1 MFAWLFGR
9 SRRSRQGPPSA
20 QTSASKTVQS
30 RERARP
36 KPITPE
42 FFEELAAGTSIP
54 ALSDDDEQQVVE
66 LIEMTVA
73 YVKTCGAEPPVMPA
87 LASRVME
94 MCAEPEVD
102 IHKLTRLIE
111 QDQAISTRLLSIAN
125 SARYART
132 QEVVGV
138 RDAIVQLGVTEAA
151 KISLALSSQA
161 LFDMESRAELAADR
175 TRWNRLFH
183 HGVTT
188 AFAAAAF
195 AMQRTKRYSDEAFVG
210 GLFHDV
216 GKVVS
221 LRAITGLMLAGEVEP
236 PSALVLDEAMQ
247 RLHKDQSSG
256 LYDNWKLAR
265 RLIDFCACH
274 HQLSGGGHGRDLHI
288 VRLVSAL
295 DSLTRGSPA
304 EKRDALAEVRE
315 SAQQLEASE
324 AELRALRTEVNEAAA
339 RVERMLPGA

>member
-9 SRRSRQGPPSA
+9 SRKGPGRAPFA
-20 QTSASKTVQS
+20 QSSGSKRLQTH
-30 RERARP
+30 ERARP
-36 KPITPE
+36 KPITAA
-42 FFEELAAGTSIP
+42 FFEELGSLTSMP
-54 ALSDDDEQQVVE
+54 ALTDEDERQIVQ
-66 LIEMTVA
+66 LCEMTVA
-73 YVKTCGAEPPVMPA
+73 YVKTYGSEPPVMPA

-102 IHKLTRLIE
+102 VHKLTRLIE
-111 QDQAISTRLLSIAN
+111 QDQAISTRLLSVAN

-161 LFDMESRAELAADR
+161 LFDVESRVELAADW

-188 AFAAAAF
+188 AFASAAF
-195 AMQRTKRYSDEAFVG
+195 AMQRTKRYSEEAFVG

-236 PSALVLDEAMQ
+236 PGALVIDEAMH

-256 LYDNWKLAR
+256 LYDNWRLAR
-265 RLIDFCACH
+265 RLIDFCTCH
-274 HQLSGGGHGRDLHI
+274 HELSSGGHGRDLHI

-295 DSLTRGSPA
+295 DSLRAGSPA
-304 EKRDALAEVRE
+304 EKRDALSEVRE
-315 SAQQLEASE
+315 SAQQLDATE
-324 AELRALRTEVNEAAA
+324 AELRALRTEVGETAA
-339 RVERMLPGA
+339 RVERMLPSG